1 MERTPLD
8 NWTILICSKGTN
20 ISRFVSA
27 KESITHVVRPLT
39 MYIENLEEGPF
50 ALFTLCGLC
59 IDPPRLQH
67 QLHNEIVG
75 HSQCCRFSLKKKP
88 SRFFTACHSKIKECS
103 PLHVYFLPTW
113 QCINTLGGVSNLIS
127 GQTYSIMQRIFFT
140 CILSIYWT
148 QMSTDLL

>member
-75 HSQCCRFSLKKKP
+75 HSQCCRFSLKKK
-88 SRFFTACHSKIKECS
+88 TLKIFHCLSLQDKRM
-103 PLHVYFLPTW
+103 LPPA
-113 QCINTLGGVSNLIS
+113 
-127 GQTYSIMQRIFFT
+127 
-140 CILSIYWT
+140 CILSTYMTMYKHIGGGVKPHLR
-148 QMSTDLL
+148 SNLLHHAEDFFYMHTFNLLNTNVN